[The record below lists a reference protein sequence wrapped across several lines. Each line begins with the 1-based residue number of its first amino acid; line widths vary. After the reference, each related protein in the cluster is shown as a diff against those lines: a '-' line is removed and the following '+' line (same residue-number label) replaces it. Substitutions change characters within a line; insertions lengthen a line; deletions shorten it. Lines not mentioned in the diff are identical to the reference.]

1 MDEFYYYILTFVF
14 FLSFQ
19 TFYYKNIV
27 LFIQWIRIMI
37 MIRFVYF
44 NIYYRG
50 QIDARNR
57 TPPFWKATPPSLWF
71 NPCTTLSLEGS
82 LVFSHVRSPLYS
94 KKKAAVN
101 SSRCHNTAILP
112 CINLLLYWLKFGSIP
127 DLASMSFER
136 QD

>member
-50 QIDARNR
+50 QIDHVTVHHHFEKQHRHRCDSTLAQPYPWKGLSCSA
-57 TPPFWKATPPSLWF
+57 TSAHPFIRRKRPLLIRPAV
-71 NPCTTLSLEGS
+71 TTRPFCRASICFFIGW
-82 LVFSHVRSPLYS
+82 
-94 KKKAAVN
+94 
-101 SSRCHNTAILP
+101 
-112 CINLLLYWLKFGSIP
+112 NLDRFPI
-127 DLASMSFER
+127 
-136 QD
+136 